1 MLTPTDVSLMTDRT
15 LAILDSIDEWDE
27 PTRIDVTPL
36 PMMVDVT
43 LDVPRGRWDG
53 MSDDEIRRECR

>member
-27 PTRIDVTPL
+27 PTRVDVTPL
-36 PMMVDVT
+36 PLWVDVT
-43 LDVPRGRWDG
+43 LDVPGGRWDG
-53 MSDDEIRRECR
+53 MSDDEIRRACR